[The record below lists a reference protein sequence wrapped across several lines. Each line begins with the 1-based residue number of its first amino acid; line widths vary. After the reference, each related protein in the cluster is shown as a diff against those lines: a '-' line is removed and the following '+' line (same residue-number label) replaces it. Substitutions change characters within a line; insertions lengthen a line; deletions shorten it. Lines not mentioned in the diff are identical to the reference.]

1 MKIKF
6 EFEHATETA
15 RPILVADALIQY
27 AFNYE
32 NDCCRTD
39 DEEAWNWLRNVK
51 DHIEVELSAHERDLR
66 RKEAYRWQRI

>member
-32 NDCCRTD
+32 NDCCVID
-39 DEEAWNWLRNVK
+39 DEEAWTWLRSVVEHL
-51 DHIEVELSAHERDLR
+51 DVELRAHQREIH
-66 RKEAYRWQRI
+66 RKERFDRR